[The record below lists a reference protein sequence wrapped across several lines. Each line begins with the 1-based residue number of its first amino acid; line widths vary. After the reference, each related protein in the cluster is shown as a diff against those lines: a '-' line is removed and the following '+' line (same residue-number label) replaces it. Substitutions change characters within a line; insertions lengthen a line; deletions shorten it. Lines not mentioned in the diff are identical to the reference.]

1 MAGMEALGREVNV
14 IPIAAG
20 KGFSLKNASAVLFVC
35 TGNDTFTLTKASSFA
50 GSYTNL
56 AVITRYYTSTA
67 TDGTAAWVKA
77 TQAAAATVTQSSG
90 MTAFEVLT
98 SQLSDPS
105 DYLKVTVG
113 ASGLVTVIVHDLLQ
127 QRAPA
132 NLTLLGA

>member
-1 MAGMEALGREVNV
+1 MAGMEGLGRFNV

-20 KGFSLKNASAVLFVC
+20 NAFNFSQASGAMVVC
-35 TGNDTFTLTKASSFA
+35 TGNDTFTLKSASSFA

-56 AVITRYYTSTA
+56 AVITRYYTNTA
-67 TDGTAAWVKA
+67 TNGTAGWVAA

-90 MTAFEVLT
+90 TTVFHVLT
-98 SQLSDPS
+98 SQLSDPA

-113 ASGLVTVIVHDLLQ
+113 ASGLVAVFLYDLNV

-132 NLTLLGA
+132 NLLTPGA